1 MNKNNPQFDDAQV
14 SYARGEIKEALQ
26 IIVNSELVIYNR
38 ISIYTK
44 KYIVK
49 QGFYLDSYV
58 VNEKQK

>member
-1 MNKNNPQFDDAQV
+1 MNENNPQFGDAQI

-26 IIVNSELVIYNR
+26 TIVNSELVIYNR